1 MNQDVSEGEFRVE
14 QFLSK
19 ANKVKKKKSLS
30 ISCQGQ
36 DGK

>member
-19 ANKVKKKKSLS
+19 ANKVKKKSLS